1 MLPKIF
7 LPFALAPKFTFLGKA
22 FKEQDAFRILDI
34 GSGNH
39 SPAHTK
45 KLFPNCE
52 YHGLDLGDTYRY
64 DDADRAVMHHF
75 YSLDLTKLDYSEVPD
90 GYFDF
95 IMMAHVLEHLPNG
108 EAVLPKLVE
117 KLRPGGYIYIEY
129 PGERST
135 RLPSMRETLNF
146 YDDET
151 HVRVYNHK
159 EVSAWLREAGMDVK
173 STGTRRSL
181 PLLLLT
187 PVRLVQALVK
197 RGYVQGNVFWDL
209 MGFAEYVFAR
219 KKATGIK

>member
-1 MLPKIF
+1 MLHKIF

-22 FKEQDAFRILDI
+22 FKEKDAFRILDI

-45 KLFPNCE
+45 KLYPNCE
-52 YHGLDLGDTYRY
+52 YHGLDMGDAFVY
-64 DDADRAVMHHF
+64 DEADHAAMHRF
-75 YSLDLTKLDYSEVPD
+75 YSLDLTKLEYDEVPD
-90 GYFDF
+90 NYFDF
-95 IMMAHVLEHLPNG
+95 ILMAHVLEHLPNG
-108 EAVLPKLVE
+108 EQVLVKLVQ

-159 EVSAWLREAGMDVK
+159 EVSNWLREAGLEVK
-173 STGTRRSL
+173 SAGTRRSI
-181 PLLLLT
+181 PLLVLT
-187 PVRLVQALVK
+187 PVRLVQALAK

-219 KKATGIK
+219 KKG